1 MADHQDIARI
11 CDLLRS
17 ELYGTGYR
25 YGFCLDG
32 SVVVP
37 DASKG
42 FDETFGRLLAS
53 RYRIQ
58 PPELT
63 RKAKAATCLDAVLV
77 MKDIL
82 NENGIGSRIWLVLDR
97 ERKKPHAVLTF
108 RADQAVVYLELTPQ
122 SGKENYGKELV
133 FENTDAFIRYWEQ
146 RNYLVREITDL
157 CVPGRRPDFF
167 LSACGL

>member
-1 MADHQDIARI
+1 MANHQNIARI

-17 ELYGTGYR
+17 ELYENGYR

-32 SVVVP
+32 SVIVP

-42 FDETFGRLLAS
+42 FDEAFGRLLAA

-63 RKAKAATCLDAVLV
+63 KKAKAATCLDAVLV

-82 NENGIGSRIWLVLDR
+82 SENGIGSRIWLVFDR
-97 ERKKPHAVLTF
+97 ERKTTGKNLSLKRKKPL
-108 RADQAVVYLELTPQ
+108 
-122 SGKENYGKELV
+122 SGTGN
-133 FENTDAFIRYWEQ
+133 
-146 RNYLVREITDL
+146 
-157 CVPGRRPDFF
+157 RRTV
-167 LSACGL
+167 